1 MPSVHITPIEVYKAI
16 RTIVAAMYSDDLA
29 QTGKQPNSFAIIRN
43 EGDLS
48 GDTLNNRPEHYYTDL
63 FYTRGY
69 NGSGNMFAQFPR
81 VVLQEF
87 TAPSLDG
94 GSAFDVALMCAD
106 LAHDNTIDA
115 SGLAVRHFKEVE
127 ENTRSILMAIYRN
140 LLSWEKRISP
150 DGTEVYFA
158 PASQMT
164 GAFASW
170 RVRDTMQQVLRS
182 NERVSF
188 RRTIEGMFTQ
198 ATAGNVMNL
207 TLNIRNYECQQVA
220 YANPCSGAGSVELD
234 VNGETVTASGAY
246 TLEIL
251 QDGELIGTGVLGENS
266 GTWTIPPCPTPDP
279 VTVTVNEAEFAT
291 IPSGDAL
298 DIAVVNTANTPVT
311 VDITEAPKI
320 ILADTLVK
328 ANGVDLPAVVAGE
341 LVNFSVRN
349 EANQNAGGYLNDHH
363 WQIANANLSINGAD
377 VDTLVPEIDKALTVT
392 LNGSATT
399 PTYTAGVIN
408 VTTATPTGYCGL
420 PLDVPAQNGVVVN
433 TADTGAASLLGAY
446 ITPFPTGY
454 AGYNSLDL
462 TDATGSTLAQNN
474 VLFGTKNRFTN
485 LTGTA
490 NTYTAVNWLDGAG
503 VTRTARCMIDHLY
516 GVKGIC
522 LLLTDDVGRWS
533 SEWPTR
539 LNGAT
544 YSGTSIYPVSR
555 GMLEALQ
562 RFDVSALNQLE
573 AYMGH
578 SGLVYSGEV
587 PVNSQGTVY
596 SMTGV
601 TLGTTARTSN
611 LKVLLFHQIP

>member
-158 PASQMT
+158 PALQMT
-164 GAFASW
+164 GTFESW

-220 YANPCSGAGSVELD
+220 YANPCSGGSSFELD
-234 VNGETVTASGAY
+234 VNGETVTISDNY

-279 VTVTVNEAEFAT
+279 VTVDVNGAEVEAEAGETVTVNVT
-291 IPSGDAL
+291 RNGVPIGD
-298 DIAVVNTANTPVT
+298 ITVT
-311 VDITEAPKI
+311 GLIVDVDIPICDPCE
-320 ILADTLVK
+320 
-328 ANGVDLPAVVAGE
+328 
-341 LVNFSVRN
+341 
-349 EANQNAGGYLNDHH
+349 
-363 WQIANANLSINGAD
+363 D
-377 VDTLVPEIDKALTVT
+377 VTVT
-392 LNGSATT
+392 LNGDEVATVE
-399 PTYTAGVIN
+399 AGN
-408 VTTATPTGYCGL
+408 PLELTTTL
-420 PLDVPAQNGVVVN
+420 NGV
-433 TADTGAASLLGAY
+433 LH
-446 ITPFPTGY
+446 P
-454 AGYNSLDL
+454 
-462 TDATGSTLAQNN
+462 
-474 VLFGTKNRFTN
+474 
-485 LTGTA
+485 
-490 NTYTAVNWLDGAG
+490 
-503 VTRTARCMIDHLY
+503 
-516 GVKGIC
+516 
-522 LLLTDDVGRWS
+522 
-533 SEWPTR
+533 
-539 LNGAT
+539 AT
-544 YSGTSIYPVSR
+544 YSAGTINLDATIPTQSGIVYRRQTPTQGDIYEANDTGTKFQAGFYNPTNVPYPVSFAR
-555 GMLEALQ
+555 LDPADPSRSTLLDNNKHGNKE
-562 RFDVSALNQLE
+562 RFTLPSGAVPDGLYNVA
-573 AYMGH
+573 ATH
-578 SGLVYSGEV
+578 SGGAISVYVVEDHYLGCCWVGWNTTAAFTANLTLIASLNVTGIGTGLAPLCDGGVQDIQVANGAAVSNLLVDNGFIAATYWTGLTS
-587 PVNSQGTVY
+587 PVTTTQGYRMQTASQGISVQ
-596 SMTGV
+596 SKSSANRGI
-601 TLGTTARTSN
+601 AF
-611 LKVLLFHQIP
+611 KFF